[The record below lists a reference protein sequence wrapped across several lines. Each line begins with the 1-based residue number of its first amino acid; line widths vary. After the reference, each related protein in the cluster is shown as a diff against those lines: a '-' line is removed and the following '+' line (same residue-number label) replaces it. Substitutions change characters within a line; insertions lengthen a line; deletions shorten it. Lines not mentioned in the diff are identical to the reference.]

1 MKEGGIDMANARAA
15 KKAARAKEAQT
26 KAAEV
31 KEAEAATEV
40 KAVEIQT
47 ACLVNMASSG
57 RCTSQR
63 QP

>member
-31 KEAEAATEV
+31 KAGTGLIKKEEHE
-40 KAVEIQT
+40 
-47 ACLVNMASSG
+47 
-57 RCTSQR
+57 
-63 QP
+63 